1 MMASST
7 FHFLIFLHLRF
18 SLNRGGAAAAAV
30 ASEHSRFLSM
40 RRNNKNNNPLRIIL
54 TNLPQTN
61 NNSPFQRDY
70 VSILRGGEIIRKPT
84 SSNPGLVNNTNT
96 TSSVVPR
103 RYYTPS
109 VPMLIRFLFL
119 CYYSS
124 LGALMPYLPVYYHSL
139 GHGGL
144 IIGLLGAIKPLT
156 TFLVAPLW
164 GIVSDAATNKFPVLY
179 LSFGVSLLGQL
190 LMAYR
195 TNVSFLL
202 IMVFVTAIF
211 NAPVKSLMDSIV
223 LDHLPVKADYGRM
236 RLWGQLGFGL
246 GSSSVG
252 VLLSKSSSYP
262 VTTDV
267 ATDAMKSI
275 FRYIPV
281 EALRPLVAAALQVW
295 RSITGYKILFL
306 GHAALSIPTWW
317 ALTVFERLDK
327 EKQQRDNDAASIS
340 MKQSKKSKQQ
350 QSSGS
355 PNSKSDQSGTKIME
369 GLRLLVT
376 DSDAILFFFLVFIV
390 GTSSGVI
397 ENFAYVRLR
406 EVGGAGREMGL
417 SRLVSSASGVPMFWY
432 SGQLTE
438 LLGADRVLTL
448 SLASYVV
455 RFYLYAVMT
464 HPYHAL
470 PAEALRG
477 LTFAA
482 FWSTGTIYAHRIS
495 PPGMSTTM
503 VRDAKH
509 FSLFDAIICVISCIL
524 LSLIISLVFNN

>member
-1 MMASST
+1 MAKS
-7 FHFLIFLHLRF
+7 FLVM
-18 SLNRGGAAAAAV
+18 GPT
-30 ASEHSRFLSM
+30 RFLFLVLLLYLS
-40 RRNNKNNNPLRIIL
+40 KNNNGGGVNAERFLWRRNTSPIL
-54 TNLPQTN
+54 LLPCSTKN
-61 NNSPFQRDY
+61 MPFKRD
-70 VSILRGGEIIRKPT
+70 VFKSLRGGEIAGK
-84 SSNPGLVNNTNT
+84 SLSNPNFSNNSSIPSS
-96 TSSVVPR
+96 SSVVLR
-103 RYYTPS
+103 RYTPS

-144 IIGLLGAIKPLT
+144 IIGVLGAIKPLT

-179 LSFGVSLLGQL
+179 LSFGVSLIGQL
-190 LMAYR
+190 LMAFR

-202 IMVFVTAIF
+202 IMVFVTAVF

-252 VLLSKSSSYP
+252 VLLSKYSSHP
-262 VTTDV
+262 VTTDE
-267 ATDAMKSI
+267 ATDIMKSL
-275 FRYIPV
+275 FHYIPV

-327 EKQQRDNDAASIS
+327 EKQQRDLDTASKIANS
-340 MKQSKKSKQQ
+340 GKKSKQYR
-350 QSSGS
+350 SKAKSTLK
-355 PNSKSDQSGTKIME
+355 PNQNGTRIME
-369 GLRLLVT
+369 GLRLLIT
-376 DSDAILFFFLVFIV
+376 DSDALLFFFLVFIV

-432 SGQLTE
+432 SGELTE
-438 LLGADRVLTL
+438 RFGADRVLTL
-448 SLASYVV
+448 SLASYVI

-464 HPYHAL
+464 HPYHGL

-503 VRDAKH
+503 VSNL
-509 FSLFDAIICVISCIL
+509 FSFYIPGCENIC
-524 LSLIISLVFNN
+524 